1 MLPVRLGQSGTSG
14 TKAEIGQKRRQ
25 TLMNTGFE
33 QSSRTGTG
41 KHGGVKVESVP
52 QLLRAF
58 EGWIRLQ
65 GFSKNS
71 PKDHRQ
77 KVMRFFTFAAD
88 RGLVDQRGRIELT
101 TIDQEVI
108 ADYQAFLF
116 ETVSEKTGKKL
127 STTSQINY
135 LSYLETFYRFLKT
148 SKRIVIDPTEIIRL
162 PRHPKLLPAV
172 LLDPKEVR
180 RLLAQPN
187 LHNPLGFRDRVIFEV
202 FWSTGMRVSELIG
215 LEVADV
221 RFEEG
226 LITLRA
232 PKGRKDRSVPVGEG
246 ALAWLYEYIEQVRP
260 MLAKGGNDPHLFLN
274 RHARGMD
281 KTGIFHKLKLYRR
294 RAGIRKPIGT
304 HTFRHTLATEMLK
317 AGADLRHIQEML
329 GHDNL
334 HTTQRYLHIVKA
346 ELKKVHGRT
355 HPREVNPSLPAHYR
369 GSRE

>member
-1 MLPVRLGQSGTSG
+1 
-14 TKAEIGQKRRQ
+14 
-25 TLMNTGFE
+25 
-33 QSSRTGTG
+33 
-41 KHGGVKVESVP
+41 VKVEAVSD
-52 QLLRAF
+52 LLEAF

-65 GFSKNS
+65 GFAKNS

-77 KVMRFFTFAAD
+77 KVGRFFAFAQR
-88 RGLVDQRGRIELT
+88 RGLVDQRGHLDLRE
-101 TIDQEVI
+101 IDREVI

-116 ETVSEKTGKKL
+116 ETVSEKTGRKL
-127 STTSQINY
+127 STASQINY
-135 LSYLETFYRFLKT
+135 LSYLEAFYRFLKAT
-148 SKRIVIDPTEIIRL
+148 KRIVIDPTEIIRL
-162 PRHPKLLPAV
+162 PRHPKPLPAV
-172 LLDPKEVR
+172 LLEPQEVR
-180 RLLAQPN
+180 KLLAQPN
-187 LHNPLGFRDRVIFEV
+187 LHNPLGFRDRTMLEV
-202 FWSTGMRVSELIG
+202 FWSTGMRVSELTG

-232 PKGRKDRSVPVGEG
+232 PKGRKDRSIPVGEG
-246 ALAWLYEYIEQVRP
+246 ALTWLYEYIERVRP

-274 RHARGMD
+274 RHGRGID
-281 KTGIFHKLKLYRR
+281 KTGVFCKLKLYRR

-317 AGADLRHIQEML
+317 GGADLRHVQEML

-355 HPREVNPSLPAHYR
+355 HPREVNASFPPHYR
-369 GSRE
+369 GARS

>member
-1 MLPVRLGQSGTSG
+1 
-14 TKAEIGQKRRQ
+14 
-25 TLMNTGFE
+25 MNTGSE

-41 KHGGVKVESVP
+41 KLEAVKVETVA
-52 QLLRAF
+52 QLLTAF
-58 EGWIRLQ
+58 ESWIRLQ
-65 GFSKNS
+65 GFSQRS
-71 PKDHRQ
+71 PQDHRQ
-77 KVMRFFTFAAD
+77 KVSRFFTFAAD
-88 RGLVDQRGRIELT
+88 RGLVDDRGRVDLT
-101 TIDQEVI
+101 AIDQEVI

-148 SKRIVIDPTEIIRL
+148 TKRIIIDPTEIIRL
-162 PRHPKLLPAV
+162 PRHPKPLPAV

-187 LHNPLGFRDRVIFEV
+187 LHNPLGFRDRVIFEL
-202 FWSTGMRVSELIG
+202 FWSTGMRVGELIA

-246 ALAWLYEYIEQVRP
+246 ALTWLYEYIERVRP
-260 MLAKGGNDPHLFLN
+260 VLLKSEKGGSDPHLFLN
-274 RHARGMD
+274 RHGRGME
-281 KTGIFHKLKLYRR
+281 KTGILHKLKLYRR

-317 AGADLRHIQEML
+317 GGADLRHVQEML

-355 HPREVNPSLPAHYR
+355 HPREVHASFPPHYR
-369 GSRE
+369 GARS

>member
-1 MLPVRLGQSGTSG
+1 MNRGSAQSGG
-14 TKAEIGQKRRQ
+14 
-25 TLMNTGFE
+25 
-33 QSSRTGTG
+33 TGTG
-41 KHGGVKVESVP
+41 KLEAVKVETVA
-52 QLLRAF
+52 QLLKAF
-58 EGWIRLQ
+58 ESWIRLQ
-65 GFSKNS
+65 GFSQRS
-71 PKDHRQ
+71 PQDHRQ
-77 KVMRFFTFAAD
+77 KVSRFFTFAAD
-88 RGLVDQRGRIELT
+88 RGLVDDRGRIELSA
-101 TIDQEVI
+101 IDQEVI

-148 SKRIVIDPTEIIRL
+148 TKRIVIDPTEIIRL
-162 PRHPKLLPAV
+162 PRHPKPLPAV

-202 FWSTGMRVSELIG
+202 FWSTGMRVSELLG

-246 ALAWLYEYIEQVRP
+246 ALTWLYEYIERVRP
-260 MLAKGGNDPHLFLN
+260 VLAKRGNDPHLFLN
-274 RHARGMD
+274 RHGRGMD
-281 KTGIFHKLKLYRR
+281 KTGILHKLKLYRR

-317 AGADLRHIQEML
+317 GGADLRHVQEML

-346 ELKKVHGRT
+346 ELKKVHGKT
-355 HPREVNPSLPAHYR
+355 HPREVNPSLPAQYR

>member
-1 MLPVRLGQSGTSG
+1 
-14 TKAEIGQKRRQ
+14 
-25 TLMNTGFE
+25 MNTGFE
-33 QSSRTGTG
+33 QSGRTGTG
-41 KHGGVKVESVP
+41 KLDGVKVETVP
-52 QLLRAF
+52 QLLKSF

-65 GFSKNS
+65 GFSQRS
-71 PKDHRQ
+71 PQDHRQ
-77 KVMRFFTFAAD
+77 KVSRFFTFAAD
-88 RGLVDQRGRIELT
+88 RGLVDVRGRIELT
-101 TIDQEVI
+101 AIDQEVI

-116 ETVSEKTGKKL
+116 ETVSQKTGKKL

-135 LSYLETFYRFLKT
+135 LSYLETFFRFLKAT
-148 SKRIVIDPTEIIRL
+148 KRIVIDPTEIIRL
-162 PRHPKLLPAV
+162 PRHPKPLPAV

-246 ALAWLYEYIEQVRP
+246 ALTWLYEYIERVRP
-260 MLAKGGNDPHLFLN
+260 VLIKSEKGGADLHLFLN
-274 RHARGMD
+274 RHGRGMD
-281 KTGIFHKLKLYRR
+281 KTGILHKLKLYRR

-329 GHDNL
+329 GHGNL
-334 HTTQRYLHIVKA
+334 LTTQRYLHIVKA

-355 HPREVNPSLPAHYR
+355 HPRECVAARADGATAPIYR
-369 GSRE
+369 GARS

>member
-1 MLPVRLGQSGTSG
+1 MNTSVAQSG
-14 TKAEIGQKRRQ
+14 
-25 TLMNTGFE
+25 
-33 QSSRTGTG
+33 RTGTG
-41 KHGGVKVESVP
+41 KLGTVKVETVP
-52 QLLRAF
+52 QLLKAF
-58 EGWIRLQ
+58 ESWIRLQ
-65 GFSKNS
+65 GFAQNS
-71 PKDHRQ
+71 PQDHRQ
-77 KVMRFFTFAAD
+77 KVSRFFTFAAD
-88 RGLVDQRGRIELT
+88 RGLVGERGRVELSA
-101 TIDQEVI
+101 IDQEVI

-116 ETVSEKTGKKL
+116 ATVSEKTGKKL

-135 LSYLETFYRFLKT
+135 LSYLETFYRFLKGT
-148 SKRIVIDPTEIIRL
+148 KRIVLDPTEIIRL
-162 PRHPKLLPAV
+162 PRHPKPLPAV
-172 LLDPKEVR
+172 LLDPQEVR

-202 FWSTGMRVSELIG
+202 FWCTGMRVGELVR

-226 LITLRA
+226 LITLRE

-246 ALAWLYEYIEQVRP
+246 ALTWLYEYIEHVRP
-260 MLAKGGNDPHLFLN
+260 VLAKGGDDAHLFLN

-281 KTGIFHKLKLYRR
+281 KTGIFHKLKVYRR
-294 RAGIRKPIGT
+294 RAGIKKPIGT

-334 HTTQRYLHIVKA
+334 LTTQRYLHIVKT
-346 ELKKVHGRT
+346 ELRKVHGLT

-369 GSRE
+369 GSRSEPDWQ